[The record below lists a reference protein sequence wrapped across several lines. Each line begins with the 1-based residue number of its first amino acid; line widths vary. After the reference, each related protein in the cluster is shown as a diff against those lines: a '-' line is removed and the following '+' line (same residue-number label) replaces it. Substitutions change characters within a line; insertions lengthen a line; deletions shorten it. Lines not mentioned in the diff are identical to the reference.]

1 VHPGPIDT
9 EMLKVR
15 TAEQNRQRLQ
25 LVPMKRMGTAE
36 EVASLAL
43 FLLSDESGCIT
54 GAEVAIDGGASLH
67 PR

>member
-1 VHPGPIDT
+1 VNSVHPGPIDI

-43 FLLSDESGCIT
+43 CSCFPI
-54 GAEVAIDGGASLH
+54 ASA
-67 PR
+67 R